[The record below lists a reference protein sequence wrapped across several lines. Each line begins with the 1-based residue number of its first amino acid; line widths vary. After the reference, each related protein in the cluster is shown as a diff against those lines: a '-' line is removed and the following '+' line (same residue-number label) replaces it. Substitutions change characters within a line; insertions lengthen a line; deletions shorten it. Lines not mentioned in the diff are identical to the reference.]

1 MSGLDN
7 GPHRPTVMP
16 ADVSSHPLQVH
27 LNQRADA
34 VRTLVNATQA
44 YEYPESLQARSVL
57 ERQLQSEAEKLV
69 ELLTACENEMDGTNI
84 SEFRNLAYIEH
95 EAKEL
100 LRLIRWMMH
109 GLKEERLGVQNPCEP
124 MIYDSFTREH
134 SLGFERKELMQRGF
148 PVTSGFR
155 RGTITPPVQLPS
167 ENCSSNEVI
176 IEHESPASSSMSEH
190 CPGNGSGTSLDFT
203 SERTTSG
210 AFSSID
216 NLDSI
221 PGPSGMSKAGH
232 DKWPKDSSA
241 SNMGSPKQLPDGNG
255 VSRMAYNTRLNGD
268 TVKALKSLATS
279 FASTSSK
286 YRFPPEYAEKVA
298 NIIQMLLDDDDDGKE
313 EANLGDK
320 PAGSDLFNQLSFE
333 LDSSLNDVD

>member
-1 MSGLDN
+1 M
-7 GPHRPTVMP
+7 
-16 ADVSSHPLQVH
+16 
-27 LNQRADA
+27 
-34 VRTLVNATQA
+34 
-44 YEYPESLQARSVL
+44 L

-69 ELLTACENEMDGTNI
+69 ELLTVCENEMNDTNT
-84 SEFRNLAYIEH
+84 SDFRNLAYIEY
-95 EAKEL
+95 EAKDL

-109 GLKEERLGVQNPCEP
+109 GLEEERLGVKNPCEP

-134 SLGFERKELMQRGF
+134 SLGFERNELMQRGL

-176 IEHESPASSSMSEH
+176 IEHESPASSTMPEH
-190 CPGNGSGTSLDFT
+190 RPGNGSGTSLDFT

-210 AFSSID
+210 AFSSIH

-241 SNMGSPKQLPDGNG
+241 GNMGSPKQLTDGNG
-255 VSRMAYNTRLNGD
+255 ASRMAYNTRSDGD
-268 TVKALKSLATS
+268 TVKALKSFATA
-279 FASTSSK
+279 FAVTSSK
-286 YRFPPEYAEKVA
+286 YGLPPEYAEKIA
-298 NIIQMLLDDDDDGKE
+298 YIIQILQGDDDDGKE
-313 EANLGDK
+313 EANLGGK
-320 PAGSDLFNQLSFE
+320 PAGSDLFNQLSSD